1 MTFYGDGSSS
11 SIPPLSSIR
20 PSALPLNVIDLI
32 SWQGTSGAASL
43 PPCLHAFHVPTPSF
57 VHAKEKEGRE
67 LRMRDQTHLLH
78 STSVVSFGVG
88 RPGEMQCEK
97 RQMMGFP
104 PAKQVTTPL
113 RMAHGTAQWFVD
125 QSSSLRLPN
134 DHITQWLTVPVL
146 PKSCELFCGQNHS
159 AGRRGRGDR

>member
-1 MTFYGDGSSS
+1 MA
-11 SIPPLSSIR
+11 LSSIFYH

-32 SWQGTSGAASL
+32 SWQARDLRGSLSSSL
-43 PPCLHAFHVPTPSF
+43 PPRLPSMF
-57 VHAKEKEGRE
+57 QRPVLCMRRRRGRE

-113 RMAHGTAQWFVD
+113 RMAHGTAQWFAD
-125 QSSSLRLPN
+125 QYSSLRLPN
-134 DHITQWLTVPVL
+134 EHIPVWHTVLVL
-146 PKSCELFCGQNHS
+146 PNSCELFCGQNHS

>member
-1 MTFYGDGSSS
+1 MA
-11 SIPPLSSIR
+11 LSSIFYH
-20 PSALPLNVIDLI
+20 PSALPPNVIDLI

-43 PPCLHAFHVPTPSF
+43 PIPPSTPSFHVPTPSF
-57 VHAKEKEGRE
+57 VHAKEKEEERRE

-125 QSSSLRLPN
+125 QYSSLRLPN
-134 DHITQWLTVPVL
+134 EHIPVWHTVPVL